1 MSRSLFLT
9 VCSVLLSCSV
19 TAAAVLTPSTAE
31 NRKPMALLL
40 LGSFF
45 VANPALLVAAS
56 HCAEND

>member
-1 MSRSLFLT
+1 MSRSLFLV
-9 VCSVLLSCSV
+9 VCSVLLCCSV

-31 NRKPMALLL
+31 NRKPIGLLL

-45 VANPALLVAAS
+45 FANPALLVAAS